1 VRFHTR
7 LKRRAQ
13 RWRSDD
19 AIMFLCGGAVA
30 ICLLA
35 LAALFALLVD
45 QSRLQFWPE
54 PVYQWET
61 QDGTRITGQII
72 EESPSSLVI
81 SVGYQSTY
89 SNSVRRVTRSE
100 LVARSRPVNVVRV
113 EHSVFGI
120 LYGVWIED
128 SESAILSVTPEL
140 TVPMQGE
147 AIVRWYYPNQLNL
160 IQSLQIFADNI
171 ANFLFFASPDSANDA
186 GVLPALVGTV
196 VMVLLMTIFVMPLG
210 VLAAIYLHEYA
221 AQGRLTSWIRIAVH
235 NLAAIPS
242 VVYGVFGLG
251 VFVYGLGS
259 EIDSAMYSDSLP
271 SPTFGEPGLLW
282 ASLTLAL
289 LTLPVVIVATEEG
302 LARVPRSIIE
312 ASYALGAT
320 RAETLLRLILPLI
333 GPAMMTGLILAI
345 ARAAGEVA
353 PLMLVGV
360 VEFAP
365 DLPITTDF
373 PFLRLDQKFMHLGYH
388 IYDLGFQSIDIETT
402 RPRVFAT
409 ALLLFVIVMVLN
421 ILAVLLRNRLDR
433 KYRHL
438 LE

>member
-1 VRFHTR
+1 
-7 LKRRAQ
+7 
-13 RWRSDD
+13 
-19 AIMFLCGGAVA
+19 M
-30 ICLLA
+30 
-35 LAALFALLVD
+35 
-45 QSRLQFWPE
+45 
-54 PVYQWET
+54 
-61 QDGTRITGQII
+61 
-72 EESPSSLVI
+72 
-81 SVGYQSTY
+81 
-89 SNSVRRVTRSE
+89 
-100 LVARSRPVNVVRV
+100 
-113 EHSVFGI
+113 
-120 LYGVWIED
+120 
-128 SESAILSVTPEL
+128 
-140 TVPMQGE
+140 
-147 AIVRWYYPNQLNL
+147 
-160 IQSLQIFADNI
+160 
-171 ANFLFFASPDSANDA
+171 
-186 GVLPALVGTV
+186 
-196 VMVLLMTIFVMPLG
+196 
-210 VLAAIYLHEYA
+210 
-221 AQGRLTSWIRIAVH
+221 AVH

-320 RAETLLRLILPLI
+320 RAETLFRLILPLI

-365 DLPITTDF
+365 YLPITTDY

-388 IYDLGFQSIDIETT
+388 IYDLGFQSIDIEAT

-421 ILAVLLRNRLDR
+421 TLAVLLRNRLDR